1 MGVLKNPHCLAF
13 TSRGT
18 GCIYQMLV
26 KLPTG
31 PSEQPDT
38 AQHQPK
44 LNLLFRAQS
53 FSKRGLRSPDFK
65 LCGDLLTMK
74 IYSTS
79 LKMNW
84 VLKNKFEPW
93 FKKKFFFLTRM
104 DRLNFSP
111 MSEWICHKG
120 SPFPVAGLIGICSDV
135 SSLSCFSGVPD
146 FEKMIPAWLC

>member
-1 MGVLKNPHCLAF
+1 MGVLKNPHCLAY
-13 TSRGT
+13 TSMGT
-18 GCIYQMLV
+18 GYIYQMLV

-31 PSEQPDT
+31 PSEQLDT

-53 FSKRGLRSPDFK
+53 FSKCILRSPDFK
-65 LCGDLLTMK
+65 LCGDLLTMQ

-79 LKMNW
+79 WKMNW

-93 FKKKFFFLTRM
+93 FKKTFFLTRM
-104 DRLNFSP
+104 DRLNFPS

-120 SPFPVAGLIGICSDV
+120 GPFPVAGLIGICSNIP
-135 SSLSCFSGVPD
+135 SWSCFSGVPD